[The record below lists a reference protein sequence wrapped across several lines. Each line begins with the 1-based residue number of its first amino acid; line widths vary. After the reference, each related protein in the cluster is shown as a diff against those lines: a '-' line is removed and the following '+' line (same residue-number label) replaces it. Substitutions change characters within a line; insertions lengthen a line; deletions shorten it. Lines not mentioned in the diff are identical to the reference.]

1 MSTVIKFDEVSK
13 RFDDQILYTDVNIK
27 ILEGEKILLCG
38 ENGCGKTTL
47 IRMITGEIQPDTG
60 TVFLEKEVKIA
71 KLEQFENLAVN
82 NTVDEYIE
90 NIFGYITAL
99 EKEIRLLENSFT
111 VNYSEKVANEYA
123 QLLELFDTIGG
134 YTYLKKKDEFVHIFG
149 FESILNRSVNTL
161 SGGEQQYLRLAS
173 TIFSD
178 ASILILDEPFTFL
191 DKGKTFWLLEFLK
204 KIEKTIIIISH
215 DFNLVQEFVTSIIN
229 IKDWKIKKYKN
240 GYEDFLKESSLERER
255 NSQYNTT
262 LDNYIAKRI
271 ESIEKRKQWM
281 KKAENKHQHAV
292 MIRRLERDVDKAE
305 KSKNKQKRLKSY
317 NISAM
322 IKNDANDSHELL
334 ISLMNVSLTYDKA
347 CILNNISLDIY
358 ANQHYLILGENG
370 AGKTTLLNLIMK
382 NIAPSQGSITY
393 TKKIIFSSLTQFDFY
408 INVKMTCL
416 DVLSTILNYTKDEW
430 ISKYSEYFEP
440 DFWDKRISVLSG
452 GELKKFLI
460 FTCLLKDFD
469 ILVLDEPTTF
479 VDIQTK
485 YSIIKMLN
493 SCNKCIIIVTH
504 DSDVFMNMAGTKL
517 IMDNGKINLLE

>member
-123 QLLELFDTIGG
+123 QLLELFETIGG
-134 YTYLKKKDEFVHIFG
+134 YVYLKKKDEFVHIFG
-149 FESILNRSVNTL
+149 FESILNRSLNTL

-191 DKGKTFWLLEFLK
+191 DKGKIFWLLDFLK
-204 KIEKTIIIISH
+204 TIKKTIIIISH
-215 DFNLVQEFVTSIIN
+215 DYNLVQEFVTSIIN

-292 MIRRLERDVDKAE
+292 IIRRLARDVNRAK
-305 KSKNKQKRLKSY
+305 KSKNKQKKIKNY

-322 IKNDANDSHELL
+322 IKNTANDSHEML
-334 ISLMNVSLTYDKA
+334 ISLMNVSLILDKV
-347 CILNNISLDIY
+347 CILNNISLEIH
-358 ANQHYLILGENG
+358 ANEHYLILGENG

-382 NIAPSQGSITY
+382 NIDPSQGRVTY
-393 TKKIIFSSLTQFDFY
+393 TKKNNFFIF
-408 INVKMTCL
+408 N
-416 DVLSTILNYTKDEW
+416 
-430 ISKYSEYFEP
+430 
-440 DFWDKRISVLSG
+440 SV
-452 GELKKFLI
+452 
-460 FTCLLKDFD
+460 
-469 ILVLDEPTTF
+469 
-479 VDIQTK
+479 
-485 YSIIKMLN
+485 
-493 SCNKCIIIVTH
+493 
-504 DSDVFMNMAGTKL
+504 
-517 IMDNGKINLLE
+517 